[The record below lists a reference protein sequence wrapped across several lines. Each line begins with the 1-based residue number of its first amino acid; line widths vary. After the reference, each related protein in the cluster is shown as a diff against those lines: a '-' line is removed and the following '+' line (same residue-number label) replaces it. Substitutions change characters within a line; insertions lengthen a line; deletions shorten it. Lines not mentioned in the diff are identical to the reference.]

1 MDTTPL
7 RKRLGPIGVWSIE
20 LRYGDRA
27 LSDKA
32 IPELDELGFGAI
44 WIQYAAS
51 TCTTFSACVS
61 GAVPLMSRG

>member
-1 MDTTPL
+1 MSNTPL
-7 RKRLGPIGVWSIE
+7 RKRLGAIGVWSIE

-44 WIQYAAS
+44 WIPGGL
-51 TCTTFSACVS
+51 
-61 GAVPLMSRG
+61 GATSSRR